1 VWKRFYKLPLYLK
14 FLVLL
19 LPILV
24 VSTSAL
30 SLFFYLHLK
39 DRVYYSS
46 WQRLE
51 LFSLELDWVGQFV
64 KHHLRPALFELIHD
78 RKLILSEET
87 LQFISTTRVRKA
99 LFFEVQKKYSDLI
112 FERMSPYPLN
122 PENQLK
128 EYAKDLYRQFLE
140 NRSRKEWRGEMIIG
154 GRKYLVLAKPV
165 YAEQGCMSCHHQAGS
180 EFKKIREYYRNSQGY
195 AWGPNDLMGIEVYRL
210 DLKKALEEL
219 NSAVVTF
226 FIVGLVFL
234 IILLLL
240 LETLFFTLVAKPL
253 QRLSNHFKEIRQG
266 EKPLRPFEAEERDDE
281 IGRLVKEFNALAIH
295 LEKVQREL
303 EKSLAILQTVVD
315 SITDPLAL
323 ISKDCEII
331 LENNAFKNW
340 KERECAKELIEEV
353 LEEKKAKTRYYE
365 GKGGKIYN
373 IHVYPVFEKGN
384 AVEKA
389 IILVEDITER
399 KKMEERMFLL
409 EKYASLGQIA
419 AGIAHELNNPLS
431 GMLLIVKELQKDNLS
446 TDEKLQYLSL
456 LYEGML
462 RIQSILRELLQFSRA
477 EEVKAET
484 IDLVDVLEKS
494 LGLIAHL
501 ISKNGIELKK
511 DYEDDR
517 IWVKGD
523 AKKLGQVFLNLILNA
538 IQAMEAEA
546 QKSLTI
552 KVEVE
557 REHAVVAIS
566 DTGPGIPEELKLK
579 VFEPF
584 FTTKP
589 PGQGTGL
596 GLTVAL
602 AIIQK
607 HQGDLWFETSSSG
620 TTFYVKLPLAKKH
633 KNEA

>member
-1 VWKRFYKLPLYLK
+1 MWQRFYKLKLYLK

-24 VSTSAL
+24 VSTTAL
-30 SLFFYLHLK
+30 TLFFYLHLK
-39 DRVYYSS
+39 DRIYFSS

-51 LFSLELDWVGQFV
+51 LFSLELESVGQFV
-64 KHHLRPALFELIHD
+64 KRHLRPAFFEIIQD
-78 RKLILSEET
+78 KSVLSEEM
-87 LQFISTTRVRKA
+87 LQFLSTTRVRKA
-99 LFFEVQKKYSDLI
+99 LLSEVQKKYSDLI
-112 FERMSPYPLN
+112 FERLSPYPLN

-128 EYAKDLYRQFLE
+128 YYAKDVYRKFLE
-140 NRSRKEWRGEMIIG
+140 DRNLKEWRGEINIG

-165 YAEQGCMSCHHQAGS
+165 YAEEDCMSCHHQEGS
-180 EFKKIREYYRNSQGY
+180 EFKKIKEYYSNSQGY
-195 AWGPNDLMGIEVYRL
+195 AWKPNELMGIEVYRL
-210 DLKKALEEL
+210 DLKNAFEEL
-219 NSAVVTF
+219 NSGVVTF
-226 FIVGLVFL
+226 SLVGFVFL
-234 IILLLL
+234 VILLLL

-253 QRLSNHFKEIRQG
+253 QRLSNHFRELRQG
-266 EKPLRPFEAEERDDE
+266 VKTLSPFDAEERDDE
-281 IGRLVKEFNALAIH
+281 IGNLVKEFNALAIH
-295 LEKVQREL
+295 LEEVQREL
-303 EKSLAILQTVVD
+303 EKSLATLQIVVD

-340 KERECAKELIEEV
+340 KERECVKELIEEV
-353 LEEKKAKTRYYE
+353 LEEKKAKIRYYE

-373 IHVYPVFEKGN
+373 IHVYPVFEKGKE
-384 AVEKA
+384 VEKA

-431 GMLLIVKELQKDNLS
+431 GMLLIVKELQKDGLS
-446 TDEKLQYLSL
+446 KEEKLQYLSL
-456 LYEGML
+456 LYEGMI
-462 RIQSILRELLQFSRA
+462 RIQSILKDLLQFSRA
-477 EEVKAET
+477 EELKAET
-484 IDLVDVLEKS
+484 VNLIDVLEKS
-494 LGLIAHL
+494 LGLISHL
-501 ISKNGIELKK
+501 ISKNEVELKR
-511 DYEDDR
+511 DYESDR

-523 AKKLGQVFLNLILNA
+523 AKKLGQVFLNIILNA
-538 IQAMEAEA
+538 IQAMEA
-546 QKSLTI
+546 SLPKNLII
-552 KVEVE
+552 KVNTE
-557 REHAVVAIS
+557 REYAVVAIS

-607 HQGDLWFETSSSG
+607 HKGDLWFETSSSG
-620 TTFYVKLPLAKKH
+620 TTFYVKLPLAKPD
-633 KNEA
+633 

>member
-1 VWKRFYKLPLYLK
+1 MWKRFYKLPLYLK

-30 SLFFYLHLK
+30 TLFFYLHLK

-51 LFSLELDWVGQFV
+51 LFSLELESIGQFV
-64 KHHLRPALFELIHD
+64 KHHLRPAFFELVHD
-78 RKLILSEET
+78 KSVLSEET
-87 LQFISTTRVRKA
+87 LQLISTTRARKA
-99 LFFEVQKKYSDLI
+99 LVSEVQKKYSDLI

-128 EYAKDLYRQFLE
+128 DYAKDVYRQFLE
-140 NRSRKEWRGEMIIG
+140 DRGLKEWRGEMNIG

-180 EFKKIREYYRNSQGY
+180 EFKKIKEFYSNSQGY
-195 AWGPNDLMGIEVYRL
+195 AWELNDLMGIEVYRL
-210 DLKKALEEL
+210 DLKNALEEL
-219 NSAVVTF
+219 NSAVLTF
-226 FIVGLVFL
+226 FLVGFVFL
-234 IILLLL
+234 TILLLL
-240 LETLFFTLVAKPL
+240 LESLFFTLVAKPL

-281 IGRLVKEFNALAIH
+281 IGSLVKEFNALAIH
-295 LEKVQREL
+295 LKEVQREL
-303 EKSLAILQTVVD
+303 EKSLTVLQTVVD

-340 KERECAKELIEEV
+340 KERKCAKELIEEV

-373 IHVYPVFEKGN
+373 IHVYPVCEKEN
-384 AVEKA
+384 EVEKA

-446 TDEKLQYLSL
+446 TEEKLQYLSL

-494 LGLIAHL
+494 LGLISHL

-538 IQAMEAEA
+538 IQAMETST

-552 KVEVE
+552 KVEAE
-557 REHAVVAIS
+557 REHAVVSIS

>member
-1 VWKRFYKLPLYLK
+1 MWKRFYKLPLYLK

-128 EYAKDLYRQFLE
+128 EYAKDVYRQFLE

-234 IILLLL
+234 TILLLL

-253 QRLSNHFKEIRQG
+253 QKLSNHFKEIRQG

-446 TDEKLQYLSL
+446 TEEKLQYLSL

>member
-1 VWKRFYKLPLYLK
+1 
-14 FLVLL
+14 
-19 LPILV
+19 
-24 VSTSAL
+24 
-30 SLFFYLHLK
+30 
-39 DRVYYSS
+39 
-46 WQRLE
+46 
-51 LFSLELDWVGQFV
+51 
-64 KHHLRPALFELIHD
+64 
-78 RKLILSEET
+78 
-87 LQFISTTRVRKA
+87 
-99 LFFEVQKKYSDLI
+99 
-112 FERMSPYPLN
+112 M
-122 PENQLK
+122 
-128 EYAKDLYRQFLE
+128 
-140 NRSRKEWRGEMIIG
+140 
-154 GRKYLVLAKPV
+154 
-165 YAEQGCMSCHHQAGS
+165 
-180 EFKKIREYYRNSQGY
+180 
-195 AWGPNDLMGIEVYRL
+195 
-210 DLKKALEEL
+210 
-219 NSAVVTF
+219 
-226 FIVGLVFL
+226 
-234 IILLLL
+234 
-240 LETLFFTLVAKPL
+240 
-253 QRLSNHFKEIRQG
+253 
-266 EKPLRPFEAEERDDE
+266 
-281 IGRLVKEFNALAIH
+281 
-295 LEKVQREL
+295 
-303 EKSLAILQTVVD
+303 VD

-340 KERECAKELIEEV
+340 KERKCAKELIEEV

-365 GKGGKIYN
+365 GKRGKIYN
-373 IHVYPVFEKGN
+373 IHVYPVFEKRN
-384 AVEKA
+384 EVEKA

-462 RIQSILRELLQFSRA
+462 RVQSILRELLQFSRA

-494 LGLIAHL
+494 LGLISHL
-501 ISKNGIELKK
+501 ISKNEVELKK
-511 DYEDDR
+511 DYESDR

-538 IQAMEAEA
+538 IQAMEADA

-552 KVEVE
+552 KVKAE
-557 REHAVVAIS
+557 REHAVVSIS

-620 TTFYVKLPLAKKH
+620 TTFYVKLPLAKQN

>member
-1 VWKRFYKLPLYLK
+1 MWKRFYKLPLYLK

-30 SLFFYLHLK
+30 TLFFYLHLK

-51 LFSLELDWVGQFV
+51 LFSLELESIGQFV
-64 KHHLRPALFELIHD
+64 KHHLRPAFFELVHD
-78 RKLILSEET
+78 KSVLSEET
-87 LQFISTTRVRKA
+87 LQLISTTRARKA
-99 LFFEVQKKYSDLI
+99 LVSEVQKKYSDLI

-128 EYAKDLYRQFLE
+128 DYAKDVYRQFLE
-140 NRSRKEWRGEMIIG
+140 DRGLKEWRGEMNIG

-180 EFKKIREYYRNSQGY
+180 EFKKIKEFYSNSQGY
-195 AWGPNDLMGIEVYRL
+195 AWELNDLMGIEVYRL
-210 DLKKALEEL
+210 DLKNALEEL
-219 NSAVVTF
+219 NSAVLTF
-226 FIVGLVFL
+226 FLVGFVFL
-234 IILLLL
+234 TILLLL
-240 LETLFFTLVAKPL
+240 LESLFFTLVAKPL

-281 IGRLVKEFNALAIH
+281 IGSLVKEFNALAIH
-295 LEKVQREL
+295 LKEVQREL
-303 EKSLAILQTVVD
+303 EKSLTVLQTVVD

-340 KERECAKELIEEV
+340 KERKCAKELIEEV

-373 IHVYPVFEKGN
+373 IHVYPVCEKEN
-384 AVEKA
+384 EVEKA

-446 TDEKLQYLSL
+446 TEEKLQYLSL

-494 LGLIAHL
+494 LGLISHL

-538 IQAMEAEA
+538 IQAMETST

>member
-1 VWKRFYKLPLYLK
+1 
-14 FLVLL
+14 
-19 LPILV
+19 
-24 VSTSAL
+24 
-30 SLFFYLHLK
+30 
-39 DRVYYSS
+39 
-46 WQRLE
+46 
-51 LFSLELDWVGQFV
+51 
-64 KHHLRPALFELIHD
+64 
-78 RKLILSEET
+78 
-87 LQFISTTRVRKA
+87 
-99 LFFEVQKKYSDLI
+99 
-112 FERMSPYPLN
+112 
-122 PENQLK
+122 
-128 EYAKDLYRQFLE
+128 
-140 NRSRKEWRGEMIIG
+140 
-154 GRKYLVLAKPV
+154 
-165 YAEQGCMSCHHQAGS
+165 
-180 EFKKIREYYRNSQGY
+180 
-195 AWGPNDLMGIEVYRL
+195 
-210 DLKKALEEL
+210 
-219 NSAVVTF
+219 
-226 FIVGLVFL
+226 
-234 IILLLL
+234 
-240 LETLFFTLVAKPL
+240 
-253 QRLSNHFKEIRQG
+253 
-266 EKPLRPFEAEERDDE
+266 
-281 IGRLVKEFNALAIH
+281 
-295 LEKVQREL
+295 
-303 EKSLAILQTVVD
+303 VVD

-446 TDEKLQYLSL
+446 TEEKLQYLSL

-462 RIQSILRELLQFSRA
+462 RIQSILKDLLQFSRA
-477 EEVKAET
+477 EEVKTEP
-484 IDLVDVLEKS
+484 INLVDVLEKS
-494 LGLIAHL
+494 LGLISHL
-501 ISKNGIELKK
+501 ISKKGIELKK
-511 DYEDDR
+511 DYKDDR

-546 QKSLTI
+546 QKSLSI

-557 REHAVVAIS
+557 REQAVVAIS

>member
-1 VWKRFYKLPLYLK
+1 
-14 FLVLL
+14 
-19 LPILV
+19 
-24 VSTSAL
+24 
-30 SLFFYLHLK
+30 
-39 DRVYYSS
+39 
-46 WQRLE
+46 
-51 LFSLELDWVGQFV
+51 
-64 KHHLRPALFELIHD
+64 
-78 RKLILSEET
+78 
-87 LQFISTTRVRKA
+87 
-99 LFFEVQKKYSDLI
+99 
-112 FERMSPYPLN
+112 MSPYPLN

-128 EYAKDLYRQFLE
+128 DYAKDVYRQFLE
-140 NRSRKEWRGEMIIG
+140 DRGLKEWRGEMNIG

-180 EFKKIREYYRNSQGY
+180 EFEKIREYYRNSRGY
-195 AWGPNDLMGIEVYRL
+195 AWKPNDLMGIEVYRL
-210 DLKKALEEL
+210 DLKNALEEL

-226 FIVGLVFL
+226 FLVGFVFL
-234 IILLLL
+234 TILLLL

-253 QRLSNHFKEIRQG
+253 QRLSNHFKKIRQG

-295 LEKVQREL
+295 LEEVQREL

-340 KERECAKELIEEV
+340 KERKCAKELIEEV

-384 AVEKA
+384 EVEKA

-446 TDEKLQYLSL
+446 MEEKLQYLSL

-462 RIQSILRELLQFSRA
+462 RVQSILKDLLQFSRA
-477 EEVKAET
+477 EEVKTET
-484 IDLVDVLEKS
+484 INLVDVLEKS
-494 LGLIAHL
+494 LGLISHL
-501 ISKNGIELKK
+501 ISKKGIELKK
-511 DYEDDR
+511 DYESDR

-538 IQAMEAEA
+538 IQAMETSA

-557 REHAVVAIS
+557 REHAVSAIS

-620 TTFYVKLPLAKKH
+620 TTFYVKLPLAKQN

>member
-1 VWKRFYKLPLYLK
+1 
-14 FLVLL
+14 
-19 LPILV
+19 
-24 VSTSAL
+24 
-30 SLFFYLHLK
+30 
-39 DRVYYSS
+39 
-46 WQRLE
+46 
-51 LFSLELDWVGQFV
+51 
-64 KHHLRPALFELIHD
+64 
-78 RKLILSEET
+78 
-87 LQFISTTRVRKA
+87 
-99 LFFEVQKKYSDLI
+99 
-112 FERMSPYPLN
+112 
-122 PENQLK
+122 
-128 EYAKDLYRQFLE
+128 
-140 NRSRKEWRGEMIIG
+140 
-154 GRKYLVLAKPV
+154 
-165 YAEQGCMSCHHQAGS
+165 
-180 EFKKIREYYRNSQGY
+180 
-195 AWGPNDLMGIEVYRL
+195 
-210 DLKKALEEL
+210 
-219 NSAVVTF
+219 
-226 FIVGLVFL
+226 
-234 IILLLL
+234 
-240 LETLFFTLVAKPL
+240 
-253 QRLSNHFKEIRQG
+253 
-266 EKPLRPFEAEERDDE
+266 
-281 IGRLVKEFNALAIH
+281 
-295 LEKVQREL
+295 
-303 EKSLAILQTVVD
+303 
-315 SITDPLAL
+315 
-323 ISKDCEII
+323 
-331 LENNAFKNW
+331 
-340 KERECAKELIEEV
+340 
-353 LEEKKAKTRYYE
+353 
-365 GKGGKIYN
+365 
-373 IHVYPVFEKGN
+373 VFEKGN
-384 AVEKA
+384 EVGKA

-409 EKYASLGQIA
+409 EKYASIGQIA

-446 TDEKLQYLSL
+446 TEEKLQYLSL

-462 RIQSILRELLQFSRA
+462 RIQGILKDLLQFSRA

-494 LGLIAHL
+494 LGLISHL

-538 IQAMEAEA
+538 IQAMEASA

-557 REHAVVAIS
+557 REHAVSAIS

-633 KNEA
+633 KNEG

>member
-1 VWKRFYKLPLYLK
+1 
-14 FLVLL
+14 
-19 LPILV
+19 
-24 VSTSAL
+24 
-30 SLFFYLHLK
+30 
-39 DRVYYSS
+39 
-46 WQRLE
+46 
-51 LFSLELDWVGQFV
+51 
-64 KHHLRPALFELIHD
+64 
-78 RKLILSEET
+78 
-87 LQFISTTRVRKA
+87 
-99 LFFEVQKKYSDLI
+99 
-112 FERMSPYPLN
+112 
-122 PENQLK
+122 
-128 EYAKDLYRQFLE
+128 
-140 NRSRKEWRGEMIIG
+140 
-154 GRKYLVLAKPV
+154 
-165 YAEQGCMSCHHQAGS
+165 
-180 EFKKIREYYRNSQGY
+180 
-195 AWGPNDLMGIEVYRL
+195 MGIEVYRL
-210 DLKKALEEL
+210 DLKNALEEL

-226 FIVGLVFL
+226 FLVGLVFL
-234 IILLLL
+234 TILLLL

-281 IGRLVKEFNALAIH
+281 IGSLVKEFNALAIH
-295 LEKVQREL
+295 LEEVQREL

-340 KERECAKELIEEV
+340 KERECAKEFIEEV

-384 AVEKA
+384 AVEKV

-446 TDEKLQYLSL
+446 TEEKLQYLSL

-462 RIQSILRELLQFSRA
+462 RIQSILKDLLQFSRA
-477 EEVKAET
+477 EEVKTET
-484 IDLVDVLEKS
+484 INLVDVLEKS
-494 LGLIAHL
+494 LGLISHL

-511 DYEDDR
+511 DYESDK
-517 IWVKGD
+517 ILVKGD

-538 IQAMEAEA
+538 IQAMEAKA

-552 KVEVE
+552 KVEPE

-607 HQGDLWFETSSSG
+607 HQGDLWFETSSYG

>member
-1 VWKRFYKLPLYLK
+1 MWKRFYKLPLYLK

-128 EYAKDLYRQFLE
+128 EYAKDVYRQFLE

-234 IILLLL
+234 TILLLL

>member
-1 VWKRFYKLPLYLK
+1 MWERFYKLPLYLK
-14 FLVLL
+14 FLGLL

-64 KHHLRPALFELIHD
+64 KHSIRPAFLELIHD
-78 RKLILSEET
+78 KSVLSEET

-99 LFFEVQKKYSDLI
+99 LFSEVQKKYSDLI

-128 EYAKDLYRQFLE
+128 DYAKDVYRQFLE
-140 NRSRKEWRGEMIIG
+140 NISLKEWRGEMLIG

-165 YAEQGCMSCHHQAGS
+165 YAEQGCMSCHHHAGS
-180 EFKKIREYYRNSQGY
+180 EFKKIKEYYRNSQGY
-195 AWGPNDLMGIEVYRL
+195 AWKPNDLMGIEVYRL
-210 DLKKALEEL
+210 DLKNALEEL

-226 FIVGLVFL
+226 FLVGLVFL
-234 IILLLL
+234 TILLLL

-281 IGRLVKEFNALAIH
+281 IGSLVKEFNALAIH
-295 LEKVQREL
+295 LEEVQREL
-303 EKSLAILQTVVD
+303 EKSLTVLQTVVD

-384 AVEKA
+384 EVEKT

-399 KKMEERMFLL
+399 KKVEERMVLL

-446 TDEKLQYLSL
+446 TEEKLQYLSL

-462 RIQSILRELLQFSRA
+462 RIQSILKDLLQFSRA
-477 EEVKAET
+477 EEVKTET
-484 IDLVDVLEKS
+484 INLVDVLEKS
-494 LGLIAHL
+494 FGLISHL

-511 DYEDDR
+511 DYKDDR
-517 IWVKGD
+517 ILVKGD

-538 IQAMEAEA
+538 IQAMETEA

-566 DTGPGIPEELKLK
+566 DTGPVIPEELKLK

-596 GLTVAL
+596 GLTVSL

-607 HQGDLWFETSSSG
+607 HQGDLWFESSASG

>member
-1 VWKRFYKLPLYLK
+1 MWKRFYKLPLYLK

-128 EYAKDLYRQFLE
+128 EYAKDVYRQFLE

-234 IILLLL
+234 TILLLL

-253 QRLSNHFKEIRQG
+253 QRLSNHFKEIRLG

-446 TDEKLQYLSL
+446 TEEKLQYLSL

-589 PGQGTGL
+589 PCQGTGL